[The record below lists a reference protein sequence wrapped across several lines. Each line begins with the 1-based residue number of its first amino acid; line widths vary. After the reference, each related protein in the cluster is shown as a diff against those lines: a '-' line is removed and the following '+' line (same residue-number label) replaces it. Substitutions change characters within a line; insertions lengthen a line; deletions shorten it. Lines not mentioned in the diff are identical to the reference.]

1 MKKRQYI
8 FFILF
13 FLSGIYYWNACTSR
27 QKYIGKKILPY
38 FFDGAPDPDDTIKP
52 VVQATDTISKKKPV
66 VIRETVKLAAF
77 VHAPFQNKQCDDCHS
92 KIVRGQLN
100 RPQPE
105 LCYTCHD
112 DFRDKFAFM
121 HGPADGG
128 YCTSCHK
135 PHTAQIEK
143 LLVKNGQSLC
153 LGCHVMSDIKKN
165 EVHADIGETNCAEC
179 HNPHG
184 GNDKYLLN

>member
-1 MKKRQYI
+1 MKRYRYI
-8 FFILF
+8 FFTFLI
-13 FLSGIYYWNACTSR
+13 LSGIFYWNACTPR

-38 FFDGAPDPDDTIKP
+38 FFDGAPDPDDTLKP
-52 VVQATDTISKKKPV
+52 TVQNIDTIAKKKTIV
-66 VIRETVKLAAF
+66 REVVKLAAF
-77 VHAPFQNKQCDDCHS
+77 VHVPFQNKQCYDCHS
-92 KIVRGQLN
+92 KIARGQLS

-112 DFRDKFAFM
+112 DFSNKFAFI

-128 YCTSCHK
+128 FCTSCHR

-143 LLVKNGQSLC
+143 LLVKKGQSLC
-153 LGCHVMSDIKKN
+153 LDCHNLTDIKKN
-165 EVHADIGETNCAEC
+165 EVHADIGETNCTDC